1 MVLRSLPS
9 YCLYKGSHF
18 FLFFFRIRTILIGRI
33 DDVELWPGHTVSL
46 TSPTVPHSSP
56 TSLSH
61 LLGCLPPPLIPLSPP
76 TFGILLLTAF
86 LDHGGLTDLVY
97 LCLLL
102 LIGAQV

>member
-1 MVLRSLPS
+1 M
-9 YCLYKGSHF
+9 F
-18 FLFFFRIRTILIGRI
+18 FCFFFCINTILIGWI

-56 TSLSH
+56 TSLSY

-76 TFGILLLTAF
+76 TFGILLQTAF
-86 LDHGGLTDLVY
+86 LGCGDLNDLVF